1 MVTQAPFVS
10 RELTKKFLI
19 PGLKKLVDFTHSRGV
34 SFLKHS
40 DGNIMP
46 IVDLMVETG
55 IDGLHPI
62 DPIASM
68 DLGDMKTRYSDRV
81 CLMGNV
87 ECGNLRSLGT
97 KEEVHNVVKACIRKT
112 GRGGDTSA
120 CPVIRFTV
128 QLTQRIT

>member
-1 MVTQAPFVS
+1 M
-10 RELTKKFLI
+10 
-19 PGLKKLVDFTHSRGV
+19 

-46 IVDLMVETG
+46 IVDPVVETG

-62 DPIASM
+62 DPITGM

-87 ECGNLRSLGT
+87 ECGNLRSFGT
-97 KEEVHNVVKACIRKT
+97 KEEVHNVVKACIRKA
-112 GRGGDTSA
+112 GRGGGYVCMSSNSIHDA
-120 CPVIRFTV
+120 VNPENYVETV
-128 QLTQRIT
+128 KIVREYGKYPLALE